1 MRSLP
6 HRRGGA
12 IVHVVARDGEP
23 IEELLARFKRGM
35 ARSGILK
42 DLKKRRFFVGPGEER
57 RMKVK
62 EAIRKMK
69 RRKAKAA
76 DRRRRAGRG

>member
-1 MRSLP
+1 M
-6 HRRGGA
+6 
-12 IVHVVARDGEP
+12 HVVARDGEP